1 MSSFSLPVPG
11 SPSSSLA
18 AYKSRIRAAFI
29 GANPRVCVAFWLFGC
44 INNVLYVIILSAALD
59 LVGPSLPKAIVLL
72 ADVGPSFITK
82 LTAPYYIHL
91 IPYRIRIP
99 ILVML
104 AFVGMQ
110 IVAWG
115 ESLPARLFGV
125 VLASISSGGGELSF
139 LGLTHF
145 YGRFAVPFWSSGTGA
160 AGLLG
165 AGLYVFAT
173 SWAGWGIRESLMAF
187 GFLPIVMLLA
197 FFMILPLDRI
207 KGQKWDGYEPIVEGA
222 DVAMDGEEIRIAQET
237 DDADGALLATVHS
250 ASGHV
255 FSAVNSPHE
264 EKGLLDHATAAWQGF
279 RANFEKT
286 KHLFFPYML
295 PLLLVYIAE
304 YTINLGVAPTLL
316 FPLAEMPFKAYR
328 DAYPMYNTI
337 YQTGVF
343 ISRSSTPFIRFRKLY
358 PPALLQCVNLVFLV
372 LHAMYNFIPNIWL
385 VFLVIFWEGLLGG
398 MVYVNTFAEIT
409 DEVPADEREFS
420 LGAVTVSDSGGI
432 CVAGFISIVL
442 EQYLCS
448 YQYSRGR
455 DYCTLT

>member
-1 MSSFSLPVPG
+1 
-11 SPSSSLA
+11 
-18 AYKSRIRAAFI
+18 
-29 GANPRVCVAFWLFGC
+29 
-44 INNVLYVIILSAALD
+44 
-59 LVGPSLPKAIVLL
+59 
-72 ADVGPSFITK
+72 
-82 LTAPYYIHL
+82 
-91 IPYRIRIP
+91 
-99 ILVML
+99 ML

-286 KHLFFPYML
+286 KHLFFP
-295 PLLLVYIAE
+295 
-304 YTINLGVAPTLL
+304 
-316 FPLAEMPFKAYR
+316 
-328 DAYPMYNTI
+328 
-337 YQTGVF
+337 
-343 ISRSSTPFIRFRKLY
+343 
-358 PPALLQCVNLVFLV
+358 
-372 LHAMYNFIPNIWL
+372 
-385 VFLVIFWEGLLGG
+385 
-398 MVYVNTFAEIT
+398 
-409 DEVPADEREFS
+409 
-420 LGAVTVSDSGGI
+420 
-432 CVAGFISIVL
+432 
-442 EQYLCS
+442 
-448 YQYSRGR
+448 
-455 DYCTLT
+455 